1 MEKSALWKPLLLV
14 VVVLVSAGVGY
25 LAGNWGNGEVSQL
38 DPEDA
43 TTALSKLSVN
53 QQVGDMNFI
62 FSMQLPEKCLRLFF
76 FPESGEGSVFV
87 DVCPKLASIVPE
99 NGTEGKLYAYG
110 ANCDALNFSGEKCLG
125 FIAEVIKTIES

>member
-87 DVCPKLASIVPE
+87 DVCPKSASIAPK

-110 ANCDALNFSGEKCLG
+110 ANCDTLNFSGEKCLG